1 MAILRCTKK
10 LLKELKVKPAE
21 VDDEFDPLGSW
32 HANLLWIDHRKCV
45 LFTQDATLFSFFVVG
60 LKKPDFQ
67 HIREIFGQRMF
78 KSLLREGF
86 PQDQIE
92 RMLDAHREITI
103 SKSNNRSVLGSMND
117 LAFQLKW
124 SVADAGGLLN
134 TDLNALN
141 HYLNRIPM
149 GATNM
154 GYGIEELKKLLNE

>member
-32 HANLLWIDHRKCV
+32 HANLLWTDHRKCV
-45 LFTQDATLFSFFVVG
+45 LFTHDATLFSFFVVG

-67 HIREIFGQRMF
+67 HIREIFGQSMF
-78 KSLLREGF
+78 KNLLREGF
-86 PQDQIE
+86 AQNQIE
-92 RMLDAHREITI
+92 MMLDAHREIAI
-103 SKSNNRSVLGSMND
+103 SKSNNRSVLSSMNE
-117 LAFQLKW
+117 LAFLARCEIESQ
-124 SVADAGGLLN
+124 GGLMN
-134 TDLNALN
+134 TDIDLLN

-154 GYGIEELKKLLNE
+154 GYGIEELKKLLSE